1 MYNIVKDIYDS
12 SWGRLWESSYMLFKD
27 NFFFGVG
34 LKNYRVVCDFQ
45 TDPRPDH
52 PAQFCSTH
60 PHNFL
65 LEILSETGFIGFII
79 FYIFFISLI
88 LGLVKFYNK
97 NFKEN
102 KILLLIFGHVLIL
115 INYIWPLKP
124 QVVFT
129 TYNGYFLLF
138 RDYSVLL

>member
-1 MYNIVKDIYDS
+1 MF
-12 SWGRLWESSYMLFKD
+12 FKD

-102 KILLLIFGHVLIL
+102 KIFTSNFWPCFN
-115 INYIWPLKP
+115 INKLYMAFKNL
-124 QVVFT
+124 
-129 TYNGYFLLF
+129 
-138 RDYSVLL
+138 R